1 MKTFI
6 EFLDE
11 ALKGRKDGVASSKKD
26 AIEKGLRFFT
36 GSDGEEREI
45 RNYGSKVKPGG
56 NVRRV
61 STMDIQRARYT
72 SRGKDVTSSD
82 ADLPKF
88 AKKKRKINNRGKE
101 AHHNMPLERTS
112 HVSSMSPEERSKF
125 HRTMNSVGSFVGND
139 RRNLISVTPDEH
151 KEIHK
156 TYKAMDRSIKNAG
169 KKSDSVF
176 GRLKKLREMKIL

>member
-1 MKTFI
+1 MKSFKD
-6 EFLDE
+6 FLVE
-11 ALKGRKDGVASSKKD
+11 SLKGRKYGVASSKED
-26 AIEKGLRFFT
+26 AIKKGLRFFN

-45 RNYGSKVKPGG
+45 RNYESEVKPGG

-72 SRGKDVTSSD
+72 SRGKDVTSPD
-82 ADLPKF
+82 ADLTKF
-88 AKKKRKINNRGKE
+88 AKKKRKINNSEKE

-112 HVSSMSPEERSKF
+112 HVSSMSPEEKSKF
-125 HRTMNSVGSFVGND
+125 NRTMNSVGSFVGND

-156 TYKAMDRSIKNAG
+156 TYKAMDKSIKNSG
-169 KKSDSVF
+169 KETDSIF
-176 GRLKKLREMKIL
+176 DRLKKLRER